1 MNTIQGLKKFLKTTV
16 LGDKLKFG
24 AITKDRVFATLESGA
39 KVYWLINEDL
49 TLKSSWYYL
58 IN

>member
-16 LGDKLKFG
+16 LEDKLRFG
-24 AITKDRVFATLESGA
+24 AITKDRIYATLESGA

-49 TLKSSWYYL
+49 TVKSTWYYSV
-58 IN
+58 N